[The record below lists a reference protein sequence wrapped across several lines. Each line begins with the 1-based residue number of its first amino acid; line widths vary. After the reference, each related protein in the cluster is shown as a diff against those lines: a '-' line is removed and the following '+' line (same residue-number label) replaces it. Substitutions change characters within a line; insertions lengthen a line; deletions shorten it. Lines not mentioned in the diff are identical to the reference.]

1 MSLVVAEVVS
11 NLTKRK
17 AVKKAQAKDYGFEED
32 KSDSEDEDEGI
43 RKAGGDISRQDAL
56 AEIASIAA
64 ASKASASMPT
74 PIGAA
79 HSWPIGTWSSTSCLC
94 YQAACAAIS
103 LQHNLAKIQSDAMP
117 EHYEAEL
124 EITDFLQNARWKV
137 THKETQGPILEWTGA
152 AITTR
157 GQYIPT

>member
-1 MSLVVAEVVS
+1 MAKVNQGLEQAHVTGCGGSGFKFNEEEDE
-11 NLTKRK
+11 KRK

-43 RKAGGDISRQDAL
+43 RKAGGDISWQDAL

-94 YQAACAAIS
+94 YQAAC
-103 LQHNLAKIQSDAMP
+103 
-117 EHYEAEL
+117 EL